1 MTILLPIDAIE
12 DALTVAKN
20 AIANQKRISEA
31 VHALGT
37 EEDVRKYAGENGVQE
52 RQKELERAEYN
63 CKAIIA
69 HAQERI
75 EGLRKKA
82 VEAVEAQ
89 TDPSGEDVH
98 DPDYALFDAGLIESP
113 EKLRRLLEKHD
124 TPAFCIRAE
133 RYAAAHDWEGFEYIL
148 KTQGVQDYLAQVF
161 DGLATAAARPT
172 GYSALQYTAQAGE
185 LRRIAEAHGIADI
198 YDKSGGRRLDGLF
211 IR

>member
-52 RQKELERAEYN
+52 RKKELERAEYN

-89 TDPSGEDVH
+89 TDPSGEDAA
-98 DPDYALFDAGLIESP
+98 DPDFALFAANLIETP

-124 TPAFCIRAE
+124 TPAFHIAAE
-133 RYAAAHDWEGFEYIL
+133 KYAAARGWEGFGFVL

-172 GYSALQYTAQAGE
+172 GYAALQYAAQAGE
-185 LRRIAEAHGIADI
+185 LRRIAEAHGIADV
-198 YDKSGGRRLDGLF
+198 YDKSGGKRLDGLF

>member
-1 MTILLPIDAIE
+1 MTILLPIDLLEEAVGI
-12 DALTVAKN
+12 AKK
-20 AIANQKRISEA
+20 AIADQKRIAEE
-31 VHALGT
+31 VHAMGT
-37 EEDVRKYAGENGVQE
+37 EADTRRYAGEYGVQKRARELEQAETE
-52 RQKELERAEYN
+52 RQG
-63 CKAIIA
+63 IVTS
-69 HAQERI
+69 AQRRI
-75 EGLRKKA
+75 ERLYKEA
-82 VEAVEAQ
+82 AEAVERQ

-133 RYAAAHDWEGFEYIL
+133 RYAAAHDWDGFEYIL
-148 KTQGVQDYLAQVF
+148 KTQGVQAYLAQVF